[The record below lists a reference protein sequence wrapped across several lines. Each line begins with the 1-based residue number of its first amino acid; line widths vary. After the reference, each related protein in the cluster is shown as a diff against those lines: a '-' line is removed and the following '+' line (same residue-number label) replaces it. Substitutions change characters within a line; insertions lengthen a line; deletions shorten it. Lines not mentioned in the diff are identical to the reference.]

1 MKTIPIRPLMTL
13 KLLSVAV
20 LAVLCLLLSSCN
32 RWVGLKGNGRIT
44 TEDRQIQ
51 NFSALQADGAFEVNW
66 TSGPPRLSIRTDEN
80 LMEHI
85 QTEINGD

>member
-1 MKTIPIRPLMTL
+1 MKTIPIRPLMTP
-13 KLLSVAV
+13 KLLSLAV

-51 NFSALQADGAFEVNW
+51 N
-66 TSGPPRLSIRTDEN
+66 
-80 LMEHI
+80 
-85 QTEINGD
+85 